1 MELLKQK
8 KKNNDNNQKLC
19 DKNVLNQIDEFFI
32 YYKIIRSIETFN
44 NIHRKDYDL
53 NPILF

>member
-32 YYKIIRSIETFN
+32 YYKNIRSIETFN
-44 NIHRKDYDL
+44 NNQPIDYDL